1 MPAAPTLSLLCQ
13 SLTLA
18 QILTFDT
25 STLLYMFVP
34 LRGTKKRESHLP
46 TAALLRSLQ
55 WVSDVCAQHAS
66 YPRHDIDLTK
76 LCRISSF
83 PY

>member
-1 MPAAPTLSLLCQ
+1 MFNFGRSHFYGHIADTFNLIRLSRFAEQ
-13 SLTLA
+13 N
-18 QILTFDT
+18 
-25 STLLYMFVP
+25 
-34 LRGTKKRESHLP
+34 RGGYLP
-46 TAALLRSLQ
+46 TAALLRNLQ

-66 YPRHDIDLTK
+66 YPRHDKDLTK

>member
-1 MPAAPTLSLLCQ
+1 
-13 SLTLA
+13 
-18 QILTFDT
+18 
-25 STLLYMFVP
+25 MFVP

-55 WVSDVCAQHAS
+55 WVSDVCAQHVS
-66 YPRHDIDLTK
+66 YPRHEKDLTK